1 MKSRNDPR
9 GRVSNWFSRP
19 ATLAGR
25 IALCLLVSQLSAQEL
40 VSPVGDGVAAS
51 LVTKKNWIPLTAASS
66 LRELFD
72 SQDAAAGAGA
82 ADYLTVSVA
91 KGEGAV
97 NIIGQGPSRA
107 IVVLV
112 QYATGAPVEDA
123 VVTFFLPSE
132 GPSGIFPNGTRNVS
146 VTTDNLGHAMATGFT
161 PNSVTGDLE
170 IKVTVALHGS
180 VAHAIV
186 HQTNSSSAQAG
197 PAGAPASGATPS
209 GAATKKKSNT
219 MLLVL
224 VGVGAA
230 AAVGAALALKG
241 GSPSSSSTPAAAVT
255 TVGISIGT
263 GSLGH

>member
-1 MKSRNDPR
+1 MKSRNDLR
-9 GRVSNWFSRP
+9 GRAANWFSRT

-25 IALCLLVSQLSAQEL
+25 IALCMLVSQLSAQQV
-40 VSPVGDGVAAS
+40 VSPASSSVAAY
-51 LVTKKNWIPLTAASS
+51 LVAKTWLPVTAASG
-66 LRELFD
+66 LREIFD
-72 SQDAAAGAGA
+72 SQEAAPGTSA

-91 KGEGAV
+91 KGEGAI
-97 NIIGQGPSRA
+97 NIVGQGPSHP

-123 VVTFFLPSE
+123 VVTFFLPSD

-146 VTTDNLGHAMATGFT
+146 ITTDNLGHAMAAGFT

-186 HQTNSSSAQAG
+186 HQTNSSSGQAA
-197 PAGAPASGATPS
+197 PAGAPASGGTPS

-241 GSPSSSSTPAAAVT
+241 GSSSSSSTPPPAVT

>member
-9 GRVSNWFSRP
+9 GRVSNWFCRP

-25 IALCLLVSQLSAQEL
+25 IALCVLVSQLSAQEL
-40 VSPVGDGVAAS
+40 AGPAGSGVAAA
-51 LVTKKNWIPLTAASS
+51 LVTKTWLPLTAASS

-72 SQDAAAGAGA
+72 SQDAAA

-91 KGEGAV
+91 KGEGAI
-97 NIIGQGPSRA
+97 NIIGQGPSRPV
-107 IVVLV
+107 VVLV
-112 QYATGAPVEDA
+112 QYATGVPVEDA
-123 VVTFFLPSE
+123 VVTFFLPSD
-132 GPSGIFPNGTRNVS
+132 GPSGVFPNGTRNVS
-146 VTTDNLGHAMATGFT
+146 VTTDNLGHAMAAGFT
-161 PNSVTGDLE
+161 PNSVTGNLE

-186 HQTNSSSAQAG
+186 HQTNSGSGQAA
-197 PAGAPASGATPS
+197 PAGAPASGETPS
-209 GAATKKKSNT
+209 GAATKKKSST

-241 GSPSSSSTPAAAVT
+241 GSSSSSSTPPPAVT

>member
-1 MKSRNDPR
+1 MESRNDPR
-9 GRVSNWFSRP
+9 GRVSNWFSHP
-19 ATLAGR
+19 ATLAAR
-25 IALCLLVSQLSAQEL
+25 IALCVLVSQLSAQEL
-40 VSPVGDGVAAS
+40 PGPAGSGVAAY
-51 LVTKKNWIPLTAASS
+51 LVAKTRLPFTAASG
-66 LRELFD
+66 LREIFD
-72 SQDAAAGAGA
+72 SQEAAPGTSP

-91 KGEGAV
+91 KGEGV
-97 NIIGQGPSRA
+97 INIIGQGPSRP

-123 VVTFFLPSE
+123 VVTFFLPSD
-132 GPSGIFPNGTRNVS
+132 GPSGIFANGARNVS
-146 VTTDNLGHAMATGFT
+146 VTTDNLGHAMAAGFT

-186 HQTNSSSAQAG
+186 HQTNSSSAQAA

-209 GAATKKKSNT
+209 AAATKKKSNT

-241 GSPSSSSTPAAAVT
+241 GSPSSSSTLPPAVT